1 MGRVGGLAPGEEA
14 GVPRVGAQPGR
25 SQPCRRQ
32 KEDQV
37 RVMKTMSRKAPEGIC
52 FYTLKTKDARSPP
65 LEPELSLLLGRNPRE
80 MGERGVVGGGREP
93 L

>member
-1 MGRVGGLAPGEEA
+1 MALV
-14 GVPRVGAQPGR
+14 VPRVGAQPGC

-37 RVMKTMSRKAPEGIC
+37 RVMNTMSRKAPEGIC

-65 LEPELSLLLGRNPRE
+65 LEPELSLLLGKNPRE
-80 MGERGVVGGGREP
+80 LGAVGGGGREP